1 MLPSLCMCEVR
12 AVILVYRKAQATLEA
27 SNMVLKEVWVL
38 VEVDCLERKLAQA
51 LSSIGIGG

>member
-1 MLPSLCMCEVR
+1 MCEVR